1 MDEIKDEIQNLIKT
15 INEHNHSY
23 YVLDKPV
30 VSDFEYDKLMNRL
43 ITLETEHP
51 ELKVENS
58 PTERV
63 GGEVLEEF
71 SQVTH
76 AVQMQSLSD
85 VFSKEEVGDF
95 VKRVKDTL
103 EVENVEFVVEM
114 KIDGLSVSLEYENGK
129 FTRGSTRGN
138 GYVGEDVTAN
148 IKTIK
153 SIPLNIDKDIPYL
166 EVRGEVFMPT
176 KSFINLNERRAVL
189 DEPVFANPRNAA
201 AGSIRQLDSSI
212 AADRNLDIF
221 VFNIQQLNGVEIST
235 HKEGLEFLAKQGF
248 KTIQNRKTFTTAD
261 DVYSEIQRIGDNRGD
276 LSFDIDGA
284 VVKVNDLHFRDV
296 LGVTTKTPK
305 WAVAFKFPAEQQ
317 QTKITDIALQVGR
330 TGVITPNA
338 VLEPVKI
345 AGSVVARATLHNIDN
360 INEKDIRIGD
370 TVIIQKAGDIIPEVV
385 KVVLEKRTGDE
396 VKFEMPENCPECGE
410 PLERI
415 DGEAAVRCTSSNCPA
430 QLLRSIIHFA
440 SKPAMN
446 IDGLGPAIIEKF
458 IAEGLINDC
467 SDIYYLKYDDLIN
480 LEGFKEKS
488 VTNMLEAIKKS
499 KSIGLDRVLFGLG
512 IRLIGSRAG
521 QLLAEKFG
529 SIEKILLAEVEDIS
543 SIDDIGEKM
552 AASLV
557 HYFK

>member
-43 ITLETEHP
+43 ITLETEYP

-138 GYVGEDVTAN
+138 GYVGEDVTSN

-396 VKFEMPENCPECGE
+396 VKFEMPGNCPECGE

-415 DGEAAVRCTSSNCPA
+415 EGEA
-430 QLLRSIIHFA
+430 
-440 SKPAMN
+440 
-446 IDGLGPAIIEKF
+446 
-458 IAEGLINDC
+458 
-467 SDIYYLKYDDLIN
+467 
-480 LEGFKEKS
+480 
-488 VTNMLEAIKKS
+488 
-499 KSIGLDRVLFGLG
+499 
-512 IRLIGSRAG
+512 
-521 QLLAEKFG
+521 
-529 SIEKILLAEVEDIS
+529 
-543 SIDDIGEKM
+543 
-552 AASLV
+552 
-557 HYFK
+557 

>member
-43 ITLETEHP
+43 ITLETEYP

-296 LGVTTKTPK
+296 LGVTTKRQNGRWRLNSRLNSNRQRLLTSHYRLD
-305 WAVAFKFPAEQQ
+305 EL
-317 QTKITDIALQVGR
+317 AL
-330 TGVITPNA
+330 
-338 VLEPVKI
+338 
-345 AGSVVARATLHNIDN
+345 
-360 INEKDIRIGD
+360 
-370 TVIIQKAGDIIPEVV
+370 
-385 KVVLEKRTGDE
+385 
-396 VKFEMPENCPECGE
+396 
-410 PLERI
+410 
-415 DGEAAVRCTSSNCPA
+415 
-430 QLLRSIIHFA
+430 
-440 SKPAMN
+440 
-446 IDGLGPAIIEKF
+446 
-458 IAEGLINDC
+458 
-467 SDIYYLKYDDLIN
+467 
-480 LEGFKEKS
+480 
-488 VTNMLEAIKKS
+488 
-499 KSIGLDRVLFGLG
+499 
-512 IRLIGSRAG
+512 
-521 QLLAEKFG
+521 
-529 SIEKILLAEVEDIS
+529 
-543 SIDDIGEKM
+543 
-552 AASLV
+552 
-557 HYFK
+557 